1 MVLSVR
7 NFDIKNRSGLTTRE
21 ELQYSMEVQEI
32 TIATLS
38 GVKPSKTPEMV
49 PNKATSISNVRKAKN
64 SNSSGCSLTN
74 SPYQYF
80 VNNPFRAVKP
90 VGVVMLQKNNPFICF
105 YRVYHYFVC
114 KEIGFI
120 YLT

>member
-1 MVLSVR
+1 
-7 NFDIKNRSGLTTRE
+7 
-21 ELQYSMEVQEI
+21 MEVQVI

-80 VNNPFRAVKP
+80 VNNPFRTY
-90 VGVVMLQKNNPFICF
+90 NNPFRTVKKIIPSFAFTGCTTILSVSKSDLF
-105 YRVYHYFVC
+105 
-114 KEIGFI
+114 
-120 YLT
+120 T